1 MVSGTVLWILE
12 VMGGFRMRE
21 YENENTLHNA
31 IALAVSGDRNSL
43 VVVMEGDDDP
53 FLLKGWVGDSIR
65 VMSGSGGKGQV
76 IRVAQ
81 QFERRGQDRVKF
93 VVDRDYDDFASCA
106 VEYPS
111 NVLSSCHHDCFVDVL
126 AAHERLLPTVVD
138 YHLDAARRSRGS
150 KGELVTSLSVEAIVT
165 RCFDLASMLAACRIV
180 DYHHSLGLNFKCF
193 KYVGHSIDDLN
204 TSYIMQ
210 RLIESNPSLELE
222 PASFCAEAEAVLCD
236 VRMRSF
242 PPVGDHDLFA
252 ALNFVVSKYSSAPSE
267 KTLRVAV
274 LSSLSVAILRRISW
288 CKALEA
294 WSLSYEV
301 AFFVEA

>member
-1 MVSGTVLWILE
+1 MMSGTVLWILE

-43 VVVMEGDDDP
+43 VVVMEGDDDS
-53 FLLKGWVGDSIR
+53 FLLKRWVGDSIR

-126 AAHERLLPTVVD
+126 AAHERLLPMVVD
-138 YHLDAARRSRGS
+138 YHLDSVRRSGGS
-150 KGELVTSLSVEAIVT
+150 KGELVTGLSVEAVVT

-180 DYHHSLGLNFKCF
+180 DYRYSLGLNFKGF
-193 KYVGHSIDDLN
+193 KYNSIDDLN

-210 RLIESNPSLELE
+210 RLIESNPSFELE